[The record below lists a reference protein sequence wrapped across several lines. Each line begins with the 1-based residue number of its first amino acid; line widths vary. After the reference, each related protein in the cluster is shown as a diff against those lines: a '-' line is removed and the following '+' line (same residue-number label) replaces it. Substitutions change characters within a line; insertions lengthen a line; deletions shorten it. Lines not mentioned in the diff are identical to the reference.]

1 MPKSQTEF
9 QEPLLSESDLQ
20 TDSVLSSN
28 KRNNE
33 AKNFRMGIFF
43 TLLAGMGFGFLGI
56 FGKLAFARNIGV
68 GDLLFFRFAM
78 ATGGLFLIRYVFSK
92 QILNRTSLSTSL
104 ITSINTSLGTSISKK
119 SIVKHNTLSKRQKW
133 NSILLGCFGY
143 AVFSTLYFF
152 SIKNL
157 SVALAALI
165 LFSFPIF
172 VNLGSVFY
180 LKEKF
185 SVQQGLAL
193 ALSVFGLTV
202 LLWGDF
208 QVHSWLGVVCG
219 FAAAVTYSAYVLVSG
234 RTQQGANPLEATQ
247 YVLLGAAVSLFIIH
261 GLFIKDSLH
270 MDQWLRFPLEHY
282 LIFFAMSVFSTI
294 LPIVFFLMALHRLPS
309 SVASVVVTV
318 EPLVAT
324 LSAWLLLNEALD
336 TKTFV
341 GGTLIVSSVMISA
354 VRKKAVHSSLVS

>member
-1 MPKSQTEF
+1 MLKSQSEF
-9 QEPLLSESDLQ
+9 KKPQLPESSSKIINQEE
-20 TDSVLSSN
+20 
-28 KRNNE
+28 
-33 AKNFRMGIFF
+33 KNFRTGIFF

-78 ATGGLFLIRYVFSK
+78 ATGGLFLIRFLFSK
-92 QILNRTSLSTSL
+92 QIQSRTAF
-104 ITSINTSLGTSISKK
+104 GRK
-119 SIVKHNTLSKRQKW
+119 SIVKHNTLSSRQKW

-172 VNLGSVFY
+172 VNMGSVFY

-193 ALSVFGLTV
+193 ALSIFGLTV

-208 QVHSWLGVVCG
+208 KVHSWLGIVCG
-219 FAAAVTYSAYVLVSG
+219 FAAAVTYSAYVLVSA
-234 RTQQGANPLEATQ
+234 RTQQGADPLEATQ
-247 YVLLGAAVSLFIIH
+247 YVLLGAAVSLFVIH

-270 MDQWLRFPLEHY
+270 MDQWLRFPIEHY
-282 LIFFAMSVFSTI
+282 LILFAMSVFSTI

-309 SVASVVVTV
+309 SVASVVVTI

-354 VRKKAVHSSLVS
+354 VRKNVRPAPPFRGN